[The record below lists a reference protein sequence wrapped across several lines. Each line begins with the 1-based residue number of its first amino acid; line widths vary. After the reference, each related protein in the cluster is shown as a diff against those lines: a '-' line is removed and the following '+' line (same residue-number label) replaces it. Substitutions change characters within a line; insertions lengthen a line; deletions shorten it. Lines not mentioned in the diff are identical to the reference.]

1 MTSVQEESQQGSKQG
16 KNNFSGLVIFPKDIE
31 AQLNTTSALLDIGER
46 ELDDPLHHVGDW
58 TQNQAKSIEK
68 NIAWTKKEI
77 IHILVLA
84 QQTEKLEPFF
94 EKLRTEEGHQ
104 TKKLLEDI
112 IDLGCT
118 YLEDPFAKKNND
130 KNHERTNNANGKAP
144 EESNVEDH
152 NNIAHIQVQSE
163 AHMPEKGTHFN
174 TMGATSRKS
183 YRSQMKAPGNMPR
196 DGEIQ

>member
-1 MTSVQEESQQGSKQG
+1 MMITWAD
-16 KNNFSGLVIFPKDIE
+16 KDWVE
-31 AQLNTTSALLDIGER
+31 
-46 ELDDPLHHVGDW
+46 
-58 TQNQAKSIEK
+58 NQIK
-68 NIAWTKKEI
+68 
-77 IHILVLA
+77 
-84 QQTEKLEPFF
+84 
-94 EKLRTEEGHQ
+94 
-104 TKKLLEDI
+104 
-112 IDLGCT
+112 
-118 YLEDPFAKKNND
+118 DPFAKKNND